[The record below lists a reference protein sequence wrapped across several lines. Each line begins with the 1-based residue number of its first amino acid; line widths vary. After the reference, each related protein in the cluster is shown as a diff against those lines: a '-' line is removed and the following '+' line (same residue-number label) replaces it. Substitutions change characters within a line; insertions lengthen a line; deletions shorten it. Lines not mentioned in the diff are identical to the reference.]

1 MKQWILLLTL
11 LAGTVNAFAQDEEEK
26 AEKKGFKK
34 ENLFTGGSVSIS
46 FGNSTTI
53 LGANPVLG
61 YRIADFIDA
70 GIAINYLYGSLRYP
84 NNDKVRQHIYGGGV
98 FTRIFPINFLFG
110 QAQFEHNFMSAKYI
124 YAGGSTAAKANTS
137 VNSMLVGGG
146 IAQGRVSGFN
156 DGFVYF
162 SILVDVSGNEN
173 SPYTDY
179 AGKARP
185 LYRVGMNIP
194 LFRQE

>member
-1 MKQWILLLTL
+1 MKQWILLLAL
-11 LAGTVNAFAQDEEEK
+11 LAGTLNTFSQDEEEQE
-26 AEKKGFKK
+26 EKRGFKK

-46 FGNSTTI
+46 FGNNTTI

-70 GIAINYLYGSLRYP
+70 GIAINYLYGSVRYP
-84 NNDKVRQHIYGGGV
+84 GGDKVRQHTYGGGI
-98 FTRIFPINFLFG
+98 FTRLFPINFLFG
-110 QAQFEHNFMSAKYI
+110 QAQFEHNFMAAKYI
-124 YAGGSTAAKANTS
+124 SGGSTVAKANTS

-162 SILVDVSGNEN
+162 SILFDVSGNEN

-194 LFRQE
+194 LFRQQ